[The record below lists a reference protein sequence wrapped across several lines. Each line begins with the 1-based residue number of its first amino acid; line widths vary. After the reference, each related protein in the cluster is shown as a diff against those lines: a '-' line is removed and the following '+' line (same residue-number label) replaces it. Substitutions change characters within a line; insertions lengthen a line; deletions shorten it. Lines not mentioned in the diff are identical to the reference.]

1 MHKVSLTIALLLL
14 MLTPGAAGAM
24 SCVATGTELERVRQS
39 FDGASAVF
47 SAYVEEIY
55 VGRLYGRDN
64 VRMAKLRVLQVWKGE
79 LRPGDL
85 VSSGADDD
93 TEFMSGGMPLE
104 QHSAVLAYV
113 TGSQPYTLGSC
124 SRSTSLEAGTRDI
137 PLLKRLSRKH
147 AYQLGR

>member
-1 MHKVSLTIALLLL
+1 
-14 MLTPGAAGAM
+14 
-24 SCVATGTELERVRQS
+24 
-39 FDGASAVF
+39 
-47 SAYVEEIY
+47 
-55 VGRLYGRDN
+55 
-64 VRMAKLRVLQVWKGE
+64 
-79 LRPGDL
+79 
-85 VSSGADDD
+85 
-93 TEFMSGGMPLE
+93 MSGGMPLE